1 MILNRRRHGALAPAQ
16 RGRGFTLVELL
27 VVLVVIATLSGFA
40 LLALRGRDV
49 ESVVEEEA
57 RRLLALFTL
66 AREESLFRYRTIG
79 VRFFRGGYD
88 FAEFLPGDERW
99 MPALDAMLTGRRF
112 PEGVTVRLYLEGR
125 PVILDVEEDEG
136 TDEEVLPQVVLFPDG
151 TGTDFELALE
161 ASGFLSP
168 VLRGTAGGRIELDG
182 TDDRP

>member
-1 MILNRRRHGALAPAQ
+1 
-16 RGRGFTLVELL
+16 
-27 VVLVVIATLSGFA
+27 
-40 LLALRGRDV
+40 
-49 ESVVEEEA
+49 
-57 RRLLALFTL
+57 
-66 AREESLFRYRTIG
+66 
-79 VRFFRGGYD
+79 
-88 FAEFLPGDERW
+88 

>member
-1 MILNRRRHGALAPAQ
+1 MIFRRRRHGPSSLSH
-16 RGRGFTLVELL
+16 RVRGFTLVELL

-79 VRFFRGGYD
+79 VRFFRGSYD

-99 MPALDAMLTGRRF
+99 VPSLDAMLAGRRL

-125 PVILDVEEDEG
+125 PVILDMEE
-136 TDEEVLPQVVLFPDG
+136 DEEVLPQVVLFPDG

-161 ASGFLSP
+161 ASGFLSR
-168 VLRGTAGGRIELDG
+168 VLRGTAGGRIELDRA
-182 TDDRP
+182 DDRT

>member
-1 MILNRRRHGALAPAQ
+1 MIVDQRRHGPLTLSR

-40 LLALRGRDV
+40 LLALRGRDA
-49 ESVVEEEA
+49 ESVVEDEA

-88 FAEFLPGDERW
+88 FSEFLPGDERW
-99 MPALDAMLTGRRF
+99 VPALDAVLTGRRF

-125 PVILDVEEDEG
+125 PVILDVEEDKE
-136 TDEEVLPQVVLFPDG
+136 DEELLPQVVLFPDG

-168 VLRGTAGGRIELDG
+168 VLRGTAGGRIELDKA
-182 TDDRP
+182 DDRP